1 MLTTPKENEEV
12 ILHFPAL
19 GGEYH
24 TKLTCQPS
32 KQSTRLT
39 AGMHLSRG
47 LVNTTKPKFKVIFPL
62 NK

>member
-1 MLTTPKENEEV
+1 MLSTPKENKEV
-12 ILHFPAL
+12 ILHLPAL

-39 AGMHLSRG
+39 GMHLLRG
-47 LVNTTKPKFKVIFPL
+47 LVNAKNVKL
-62 NK
+62 N